1 MEKLDLNP
9 QEIGIWAP
17 FTRPTEALEAII
29 TQSGWAIIPRV
40 PIFRLP
46 KGYAHKY
53 VLIDGHTRRQ
63 AAINT
68 ENTLPCNLYGVRE
81 EINTIKD
88 CLPPFGIKDEPI
100 KKHYF
105 KRILALYQIYE
116 NLRKQSSNNQM

>member
-17 FTRPTEALEAII
+17 FTRPTEPLELLIKQ
-29 TQSGWAIIPRV
+29 TGWILIPRV

-46 KGYAHKY
+46 KGHAHKY
-53 VLIDGHTRRQ
+53 VLMDGHTRRQ

-68 ENTLPCNLYGVRE
+68 ENVLPCYLYGARE
-81 EINTIKD
+81 EIHTIKD
-88 CLPPFGIKDEPI
+88 FLAPFGIKDEPI

-105 KRILALYQIYE
+105 KQVLKLYEIYE
-116 NLRKQSSNNQM
+116 GLRKL